1 MIKISLIG
9 PSRSVSYPRHSID
22 KFLIPCIMEY
32 VNFTFSVCCFR
43 CQSYLC
49 SCCFSD
55 MRHVDRRFPA
65 SPKSLGGSFEG
76 DSDVEWM
83 RASDIVKA
91 EALKERAAQQQ
102 QQPRLG
108 AEAAEAAGAADSPR
122 VVEHLFEDRIEPGE

>member
-1 MIKISLIG
+1 MHHGIRKFHVQRLLLPLPVLSVQLLLLRHA
-9 PSRSVSYPRHSID
+9 PRRSALSGVAQEPRRI
-22 KFLIPCIMEY
+22 L
-32 VNFTFSVCCFR
+32 
-43 CQSYLC
+43 
-49 SCCFSD
+49 
-55 MRHVDRRFPA
+55 
-65 SPKSLGGSFEG
+65 EG
-76 DSDVEWM
+76 DSDVEWV